1 MSPERPPSSDGGPIL
16 ESPNMVLSTIPIE
29 SGHVL
34 QQQHQPQ
41 PQQMPQQY
49 HQNISHATNNGNY
62 ATSPSSTTSSKLLV
76 LQPNQLND
84 GYITSKCEVE
94 LKCCCLCAVELIC
107 PFSQNIQTAN
117 DSSAVGNIVLLAT
130 EQMEIGTLEHNG
142 VHSNSTTDEE
152 LTSLTWLHDKNLL
165 KGKFEFI
172 LAPLHT
178 FPFFD

>member
-16 ESPNMVLSTIPIE
+16 ESPNMVLSSIPIE

-34 QQQHQPQ
+34 QQQQHQ
-41 PQQMPQQY
+41 QQMPQQY
-49 HQNISHATNNGNY
+49 QNVNHAITNGNYY

-84 GYITSKCEVE
+84 SFITSREHFDVLMDAE
-94 LKCCCLCAVELIC
+94 NVDEQFV
-107 PFSQNIQTAN
+107 FSFLTPAN
-117 DSSAVGNIVLLAT
+117 DANAVGNIVLLAT
-130 EQMEIGTLEHNG
+130 EQMEIGSLEHNG

-165 KGKFEFI
+165 KGKY
-172 LAPLHT
+172 T
-178 FPFFD
+178 F